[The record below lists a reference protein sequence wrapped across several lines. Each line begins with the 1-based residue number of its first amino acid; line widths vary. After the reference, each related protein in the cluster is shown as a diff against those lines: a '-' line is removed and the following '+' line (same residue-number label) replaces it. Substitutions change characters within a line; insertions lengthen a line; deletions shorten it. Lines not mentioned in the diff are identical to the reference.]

1 MPIIVHRDLP
11 AYQTLLREKVF
22 VMREVRAIKQ
32 DIRPLRIGLLNLM
45 PTKIATETQIARILS
60 NTPLQ
65 VELILIQME
74 SYKPKNTDGTHL
86 SNFYCSFSD
95 AMKIGLDGMI
105 ITGAPVETLPFEKV
119 AYWKEL
125 EQIMHYAEENVTS
138 TLHICWGAQAGLY
151 YHHGINKRPLPEKRF
166 GVFSHRVADPTCLLF
181 RGFDDR
187 YACPH
192 SRHTEVPL
200 EAIEANDHLRVL
212 SVSDEAGVNIVSTIN
227 LNQIYVFG
235 HMEYD
240 ADTLRSEYQRD
251 IDKGMKID
259 VPNHYFVN
267 DDPSQEVIVNWRS
280 TAHLFYANWLNLVY
294 QKTPYV
300 LTP

>member
-11 AYQTLLREKVF
+11 AYQILLREKVF
-22 VMREVRAIKQ
+22 VMREARAIKQ

-74 SYKPKNTDGTHL
+74 SYQPKNTDHNHL
-86 SNFYCSFSD
+86 SNFYCSFQD

-105 ITGAPVETLPFEKV
+105 ITGAPVENLPFEEV
-119 AYWKEL
+119 DYWKEL
-125 EQIMHYAEENVTS
+125 EDIMRYAKEHVTS

-151 YHHGINKRPLPEKRF
+151 FHHGINKQPLPEKRF
-166 GVFSHRVADPTCLLF
+166 GVFAHRVADPTCLLF

-200 EAIEANDHLRVL
+200 EAIEANENLRIL
-212 SVSDEAGVNIVSTIN
+212 SVSDEAGVNIVSTTD
-227 LNQIYVFG
+227 LRQIYVFG

-240 ADTLRSEYQRD
+240 ANTLRKEYERD

-259 VPNHYFVN
+259 VPDHYFVD
-267 DDPSQEVIVNWRS
+267 DDPTQEVIVNWRS
-280 TAHLFYANWLNLVY
+280 TAHLFYGNWLNLVY